1 MTNGPRGLS
10 RRPAAGPDPADM
22 AIQALAFIAG
32 DPDRASRFLALSGI
46 DAGDLRRAAGDPG
59 FLLGV
64 LDYLVADEPLLL
76 AFAVEAG
83 LGPEAVVG
91 AHERMAR
98 P

>member
-10 RRPAAGPDPADM
+10 RRPAAGPDPDGL

-32 DPDRASRFLALSGI
+32 DPEHASRFLALSGI

-64 LDYLVADEPLLL
+64 MDYLVGDEPLLL
-76 AFAVEAG
+76 SFAAQAG
-83 LGPEAVVG
+83 LSPEAVVG
-91 AHERMAR
+91 AHDRMSR
-98 P
+98 R

>member
-10 RRPAAGPDPADM
+10 RRPAAGPDPDGL

-32 DPDRASRFLALSGI
+32 DPEHASRFLALSGI
-46 DAGDLRRAAGDPG
+46 AAGDLRRAAGDPG

-64 LDYLVADEPLLL
+64 MDYLVGDEPLLL
-76 AFAVEAG
+76 SFAAQAG

-91 AHERMAR
+91 AHDRMSR
-98 P
+98 R